1 MANGGIMRLK
11 DGSDEE
17 GVVAEEFVDEYQDF
31 FDAYDSLD
39 PEKFMNLTDEDQQV
53 YIDDY
58 QKRLQFKEDLR
69 GSAAQSFLTQGL
81 ARFTDAIN
89 IVPETIVDT
98 YRNIKYGDI
107 GKAAGFSEPFD
118 VRPDGE
124 EFYGLGVD
132 VGDPT
137 FYEELN
143 TPRNTTGPSIDDI
156 LGSRPEP
163 PEPPQ
168 QEDKEE
174 AEIID
179 EVIQG
184 EEEEE
189 ERPGFVES
197 AYGAL
202 KSFYDVGDT
211 DLEKRASR
219 AARGRRKYG
228 TSYQQA
234 YNDELLKLQLGEAKV
249 KEYESVSNAR
259 GRSELQQGME
269 YLAEQFPQYKNDPTT
284 LFSLFRSLKS
294 NSGAV
299 TAADI
304 NDSYQQ
310 ILKVIIADKDGEQSG
325 QWKVDKDRDP
335 INTEKTF
342 DQWAVKRA
350 MILSGMEQDDSSSNS
365 SVAVSIGADGE
376 KII

>member
-1 MANGGIMRLK
+1 
-11 DGSDEE
+11 
-17 GVVAEEFVDEYQDF
+17 
-31 FDAYDSLD
+31 
-39 PEKFMNLTDEDQQV
+39 MNLTDEDQQV

-234 YNDELLKLQLGEAKV
+234 YNDELLKLQLGEAKIAQYV
-249 KEYESVSNAR
+249 AATEESQTNDIEEFVNTIRRYKPDLSEEAAVDIFLSTKNKTKSLTKLDFIKSVESNIKLIKEDVQSPGQHKTELENGTATPGISYDSWVVNRAQKITNATYGINQEASEES
-259 GRSELQQGME
+259 E
-269 YLAEQFPQYKNDPTT
+269 F
-284 LFSLFRSLKS
+284 
-294 NSGAV
+294 
-299 TAADI
+299 
-304 NDSYQQ
+304 
-310 ILKVIIADKDGEQSG
+310 
-325 QWKVDKDRDP
+325 
-335 INTEKTF
+335 
-342 DQWAVKRA
+342 
-350 MILSGMEQDDSSSNS
+350 
-365 SVAVSIGADGE
+365 
-376 KII
+376 KIIGIS